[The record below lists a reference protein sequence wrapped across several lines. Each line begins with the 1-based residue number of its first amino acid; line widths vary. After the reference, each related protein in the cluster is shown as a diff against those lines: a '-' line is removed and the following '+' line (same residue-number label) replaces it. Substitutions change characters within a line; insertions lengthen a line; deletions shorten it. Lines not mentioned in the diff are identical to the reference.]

1 MHQSSIVCTWKAIT
15 SLFLDWHSYNE
26 AVCHKLVLTNLLPY
40 RKCLSST
47 THLSKC
53 YYQGPIAFFS
63 GVCVIFSCYCCVLDA
78 DALTGFSN
86 PNYSLNHDDTL
97 NSNRLPPTPHP
108 YNLSSPTPGSFSLPP
123 TLHDNGTTTT
133 SDTSSV
139 TSNGTR
145 KNRSKYADTHL
156 RDMGVAPDVTM
167 VTSPVESEG
176 HFSMQSSAVASP
188 DETQDDVTSN
198 GDATMTSSKNDVR
211 VQQSISTQRLL
222 QWVHYSLWPIFDHFQ
237 VVFFSA
243 QCNVYW
249 VRISLLLFGF
259 VQSMHDPCH
268 PKTCTHHSFS
278 S

>member
-1 MHQSSIVCTWKAIT
+1 MESSEVATSFAPVCVVANVVFFSSFQLTQLPTQCINQASFALERQSLHYFSTDTVTTKQ
-15 SLFLDWHSYNE
+15 F
-26 AVCHKLVLTNLLPY
+26 VTNLFD
-40 RKCLSST
+40 KSSS
-47 THLSKC
+47 LSKEPQFNNSFVKMLLSRSYC
-53 YYQGPIAFFS
+53 IFS

-123 TLHDNGTTTT
+123 TLHDNGTTTM

-222 QWVHYSLWPIFDHFQ
+222 Q
-237 VVFFSA
+237 
-243 QCNVYW
+243 
-249 VRISLLLFGF
+249 
-259 VQSMHDPCH
+259 
-268 PKTCTHHSFS
+268 
-278 S
+278 